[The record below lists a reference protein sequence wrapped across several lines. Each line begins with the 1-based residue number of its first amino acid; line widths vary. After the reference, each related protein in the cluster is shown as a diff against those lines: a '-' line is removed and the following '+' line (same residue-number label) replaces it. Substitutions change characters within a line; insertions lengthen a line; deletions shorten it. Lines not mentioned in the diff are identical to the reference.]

1 MNVVKIKT
9 SKPYDVVVC
18 DSFVGLNEEIAEITG
33 DGIAFI
39 VYDNNTKKLFSEE
52 ISEELCDL
60 PTIPLTVKEGEKCK
74 TFAEYKRLTGLL
86 AKYGRGQNGRF
97 DFGRRRGGF
106 RSRRFR
112 RCDV

>member
-86 AKYGRGQNGRF
+86 AKYGADRT
-97 DFGRRRGGF
+97 
-106 RSRRFR
+106 
-112 RCDV
+112 DVLISVL